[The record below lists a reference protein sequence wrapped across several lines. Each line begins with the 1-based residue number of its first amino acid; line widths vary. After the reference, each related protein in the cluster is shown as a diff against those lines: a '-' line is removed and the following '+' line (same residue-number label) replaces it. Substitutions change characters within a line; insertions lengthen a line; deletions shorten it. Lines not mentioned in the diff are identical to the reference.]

1 MSFPWITLLPMII
14 EELKIVKYFNF
25 YVKLIVMQD
34 KIDILVEKC

>member
-1 MSFPWITLLPMII
+1 MII